1 MVGSNALEVQYS
13 LALKRERKRGVI
25 MIGGLHIL
33 LGYNF
38 LGLNHPKWN
47 GVGWMNDK
55 DTMGSI
61 NYLML
66 IDG

>member
-1 MVGSNALEVQYS
+1 MGGSGALEVQYL
-13 LALKRERKRGVI
+13 LALKRERKRGVT
-25 MIGGLHIL
+25 MIGGLHL
-33 LGYNF
+33 LLDYYF

-47 GVGWMNDK
+47 VVGWMNDK

-61 NYLML
+61 NYLTL